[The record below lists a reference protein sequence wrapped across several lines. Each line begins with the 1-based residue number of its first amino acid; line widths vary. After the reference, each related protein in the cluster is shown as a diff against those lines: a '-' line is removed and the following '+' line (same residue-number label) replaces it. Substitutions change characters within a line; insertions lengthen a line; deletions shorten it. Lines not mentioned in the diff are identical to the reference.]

1 MSEKEAVMERKLI
14 DQLTKGVSQWTYRPD
29 IRTEEDLWANF
40 RDKLNQNNKAVLNGQ
55 DITDSEFR
63 QIREFIDK
71 VSRTPFKAG
80 CWLAGENGVAQI
92 ALVRDEAAQGKIML
106 KVVNNREIAGG
117 NSSYEVINQYTST
130 HVNDL
135 DEDRRFDVTLL
146 INGMPMI
153 QIELKNRDHPFMDG
167 FRQIQKYSEQGHY
180 QGLFGLLQMFV
191 VTNGT
196 DTRYIAAAPAGE
208 LNARFLTSWLD
219 EKNELVTDYL
229 DFAKAVLSIPAAH
242 KMVGKYSVMDKTRE
256 CVILLRPY
264 QIHAI
269 EAIRLASYQGQSG
282 FIWHTTGSGKTLTSY
297 NVTKNLLDIPSI
309 DKTLFLIDRKDLDTQ
324 TTDEFQAYAETDS
337 LDVDETDNTRDLEKK
352 LLAKGSQAI
361 VTTIQK
367 LQTLLRRYSGKA
379 IEEDPKKRGK
389 YKKLKALHL
398 AFIVDECHRTVSPRT
413 KRILEQ
419 YFRDALWYG
428 FTGTPLFGENKKKV
442 EGNLPDTTEKLYG
455 PCLHN
460 YTIKE
465 AIRNGAVLGF
475 NVEMHDNL
483 TDEELLELAA
493 KLKLSSPQELRY
505 LERWKLE
512 EKVLD
517 GYRNIFHED
526 FYDNDDH
533 KKEVIRYILDKCEG
547 KFGMNKGEGHTYD
560 AILTVGSIEE
570 AQTYYNMFKE
580 LVAEGAVS
588 ERVQKKLPDFPKIA
602 ITYTVGENQDGARA
616 NQALMKASLA
626 DYNGLFHTHF
636 TLEDNLRGYNED
648 LQKRLARK
656 EEKYRDRSEQLDL
669 VIVVN
674 RLLTGFDAPC
684 LSTLFVDRYPMP
696 PQNIIQAFSRTNRI
710 FDATKIYGQIVI
722 FRTPGTYKKDIDDAI
737 YLYSNGGSPSDV
749 MAPTYEE
756 MEKRL
761 RKAITGMEKAAQG
774 IEGQDLKALETDELT
789 HYAKAYQELDHTL
802 ASIFVYTEW
811 EDEFL
816 SKRYGLSEKKLEDY
830 KGRYQNIIAE
840 LRERKDHTGGDV
852 DPDIP
857 DIDIEYELEA
867 TSSAVINYKYIV
879 ALIQKYIPK
888 ASALLA
894 PDATKNEVL
903 IQKSLEKLAKSNPK
917 LTEIIE
923 RVWEKIK
930 AHPVDFT
937 GQSAMDLIQ
946 AEIHQ
951 TVEGKVRD
959 LADTW
964 CANVEDI
971 KFHAYHY
978 KETDD
983 LMDLKLNYQ
992 AYKEKGGTLFKL
1004 LYLSTAREEI
1014 KKAIQDSIRPL
1025 LEF

>member
-63 QIREFIDK
+63 RIREFIDK

-196 DTRYIAAAPAGE
+196 DTRYIAAAPASE

-269 EAIRLASYQGQSG
+269 EAIRLASYQGRSG

-352 LLAKGSQAI
+352 LLSKGSQAI

-570 AQTYYNMFKE
+570 AQTYYNLFKE

-602 ITYTVGENQDGARA
+602 ITYTVGEN
-616 NQALMKASLA
+616 
-626 DYNGLFHTHF
+626 
-636 TLEDNLRGYNED
+636 
-648 LQKRLARK
+648 
-656 EEKYRDRSEQLDL
+656 
-669 VIVVN
+669 
-674 RLLTGFDAPC
+674 
-684 LSTLFVDRYPMP
+684 
-696 PQNIIQAFSRTNRI
+696 
-710 FDATKIYGQIVI
+710 
-722 FRTPGTYKKDIDDAI
+722 
-737 YLYSNGGSPSDV
+737 
-749 MAPTYEE
+749 
-756 MEKRL
+756 
-761 RKAITGMEKAAQG
+761 
-774 IEGQDLKALETDELT
+774 
-789 HYAKAYQELDHTL
+789 
-802 ASIFVYTEW
+802 
-811 EDEFL
+811 
-816 SKRYGLSEKKLEDY
+816 
-830 KGRYQNIIAE
+830 
-840 LRERKDHTGGDV
+840 
-852 DPDIP
+852 
-857 DIDIEYELEA
+857 
-867 TSSAVINYKYIV
+867 
-879 ALIQKYIPK
+879 
-888 ASALLA
+888 
-894 PDATKNEVL
+894 
-903 IQKSLEKLAKSNPK
+903 
-917 LTEIIE
+917 
-923 RVWEKIK
+923 
-930 AHPVDFT
+930 
-937 GQSAMDLIQ
+937 
-946 AEIHQ
+946 
-951 TVEGKVRD
+951 
-959 LADTW
+959 
-964 CANVEDI
+964 
-971 KFHAYHY
+971 
-978 KETDD
+978 
-983 LMDLKLNYQ
+983 
-992 AYKEKGGTLFKL
+992 
-1004 LYLSTAREEI
+1004 
-1014 KKAIQDSIRPL
+1014 
-1025 LEF
+1025 